1 MIFKRISMKKIINI
15 IWVSALVFFM
25 GACSEDKMDE
35 INKNVNDPT
44 DVTSDLIMPDLL
56 VGTAFSVVGS
66 DLAFYSSVYVEH
78 NVGIY
83 GQLYNAE
90 IRTSE
95 PTSSTTYNNSW
106 NSIYRNLKNL
116 KIVIDKCSE
125 GGQEE

>member
-1 MIFKRISMKKIINI
+1 MKRVHYISM
-15 IWVSALVFFM
+15 VSAFLLFFT
-25 GACSEDKMDE
+25 ACSEDKMDE

-44 DVTSDLIMPDLL
+44 DVSSDLILPDLITS
-56 VGTAFSVVGS
+56 TAFSVVGS

-95 PTSSTTYNNSW
+95 PTSATTYRSEE
-106 NSIYRNLKNL
+106 RRVGKE
-116 KIVIDKCSE
+116 CSS
-125 GGQEE
+125 G